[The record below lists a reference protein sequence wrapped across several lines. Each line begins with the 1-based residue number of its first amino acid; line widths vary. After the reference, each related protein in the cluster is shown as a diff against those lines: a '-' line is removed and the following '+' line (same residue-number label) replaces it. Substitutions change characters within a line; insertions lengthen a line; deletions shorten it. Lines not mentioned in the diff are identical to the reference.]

1 MYVVL
6 TMFAYFVSRRW
17 FFSTI
22 VLFGF
27 TAAILEQKC
36 ILPYLLWRLIWVI
49 ILFYSF
55 DGIILIC
62 QSYEQL
68 PDELECLKAPLQDY
82 SAVSSTPH
90 TPSQP
95 CCWYAF
101 LFIAHICHSF
111 IFRWTVALVKRLL
124 WSGFLVSLETDWC
137 LPAPVRW
144 IGTMMMSGA
153 SVMLLLMALR
163 GACANTCDD
172 QCTSCQNN
180 IVFFVCSWLHFLL
193 GDIYSL

>member
-1 MYVVL
+1 MYIAL
-6 TMFAYFVSRRW
+6 S
-17 FFSTI
+17 
-22 VLFGF
+22 
-27 TAAILEQKC
+27 
-36 ILPYLLWRLIWVI
+36 WRLIWVI
-49 ILFYSF
+49 LLFYSF

-62 QSYEQL
+62 ESYEQL
-68 PDELECLKAPLQDY
+68 PDELKCLKAPLQDY
-82 SAVSSTPH
+82 SAVSSTP
-90 TPSQP
+90 SQR

-111 IFRWTVALVKRLL
+111 IFRWTVALVKRSW

-163 GACANTCDD
+163 GACANMMCDD

-180 IVFFVCSWLHFLL
+180 IIFSSHVLFLHVLL
-193 GDIYSL
+193 GVISSL